1 MEKTT
6 YNTLAQIQLND
17 NKYLVISEC
26 IKDGSF
32 CGYTIGQKVTAKDG
46 NNNIDIFLKGTIQ
59 ISGIDTLKEIYAKI
73 GECIEKVEKN

>member
-6 YNTLAQIQLND
+6 YNPLAQIKLNE

-26 IKDGSF
+26 IKDGISY
-32 CGYTIGQKVTAKDG
+32 GYTIGQKVIAKDG

-59 ISGIDTLKEIYAKI
+59 ISNIDILKEIHSKI
-73 GECIEKVEKN
+73 GECIEKIEKN